1 VTITSQALTLLS
13 MAFCGMGIG
22 MLFDTYRTLE
32 RKCGLSGWAIWLCD
46 FLFWISCI
54 FLVFGTLLR
63 VNEGIVRIYVFLGI
77 GIGAVSYLLF
87 LQPAY
92 LFMLGKMIAL
102 IVWLYGRL
110 LLLLKYLLLV
120 PILFVYRLVVS
131 ILLFAVKVLLK
142 MGSWLFR
149 PFRWL
154 GLMLWKR
161 MGQPGKKQ
169 WSQLTRLW
177 ARVKIALTN
186 WVKRKRM

>member
-1 VTITSQALTLLS
+1 MTITSQALTLLS

-32 RKCGLSGWAIWLCD
+32 RKSGLSGWVIWLCD
-46 FLFWISCI
+46 FLFWVSCI

-77 GIGAVSYLLF
+77 AIGAISYLLF

-92 LFMLGKMIAL
+92 LYLLGKMIAL

-110 LLLLKYLLLV
+110 LMMLKYLVLV
-120 PILFVYRLVVS
+120 PLVSLYRLVVS
-131 ILLFAVKVLLK
+131 ILLFTAKLLLK
-142 MGSWLFR
+142 IAGWLFR

-161 MGQPGKKQ
+161 LGQPGKKQ
-169 WSQLTRLW
+169 WLQVTRLW
-177 ARVKIALTN
+177 ARAKNALTN